1 VEEILTA
8 IQAAELL
15 QIHPRTLY
23 KLARKGSIPGRKLGG
38 GWRFSK
44 SEILRMIASNTDGEG
59 KNRNSSESIGG

>member
-1 VEEILTA
+1 MEEILTA
-8 IQAAELL
+8 TQAAALL

-44 SEILRMIASNTDGEG
+44 SEILRMVAREVENEP
-59 KNRNSSESIGG
+59 RNQTS

>member
-1 VEEILTA
+1 MEEILTA

-44 SEILRMIASNTDGEG
+44 SEILKMVASNADGYG
-59 KNRNSSESIGG
+59 SHSSGEAG

>member
-1 VEEILTA
+1 MEEILTSA
-8 IQAAELL
+8 QAAELL

-44 SEILRMIASNTDGEG
+44 DEILKMIVSSQAGDHEYRDGHE
-59 KNRNSSESIGG
+59 

>member
-1 VEEILTA
+1 MEEILTA
-8 IQAAELL
+8 AQAAELL

-44 SEILRMIASNTDGEG
+44 GEILKMVASSQERDQGNRDGHE
-59 KNRNSSESIGG
+59 